1 MRNRIRELR
10 KAHGLTMKKF
20 GAILGLGE
28 STISQYETGKRV
40 PDIDTLVKIADY
52 FGVPLGYL
60 VCLEEDYTQ
69 RVEEPLSFNLSEVH
83 QSKKIDDY
91 FASCGY
97 KFYDEYPDIDSK
109 TWICVDYT
117 QQKLYLLPPEDTQIL
132 YKSVRDFVKF
142 QISELLKKGQ
152 EIPDTDGWFKK

>member
-91 FASCGY
+91 FASCVY

-142 QISELLKKGQ
+142 QMSELLKKGQ